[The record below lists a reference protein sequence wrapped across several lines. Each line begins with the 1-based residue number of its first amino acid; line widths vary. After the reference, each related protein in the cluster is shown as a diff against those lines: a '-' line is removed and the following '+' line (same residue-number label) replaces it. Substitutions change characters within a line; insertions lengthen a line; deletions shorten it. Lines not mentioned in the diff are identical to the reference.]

1 MNRET
6 VWLAIGFL
14 GQGLFF
20 MRFFVQWL
28 ASERKGKS
36 HIPISF
42 WYFSLGG
49 SMILLT
55 YAIYRLD
62 PVFICGQL
70 WDTRLRP
77 QPAVDRPRQGAP
89 GSEELSG
96 MNFTKRGPA
105 LWTGV
110 VGRCV

>member
-14 GQGLFF
+14 CQGLFF

-70 WDTRLRP
+70 FGILVYVRNLQLIDRVKARP
-77 QPAVDRPRQGAP
+77 EAK
-89 GSEELSG
+89 
-96 MNFTKRGPA
+96 N
-105 LWTGV
+105 
-110 VGRCV
+110 

>member
-70 WDTRLRP
+70 FGVLVYVRNL
-77 QPAVDRPRQGAP
+77 QLIDRVKARA
-89 GSEELSG
+89 EAK
-96 MNFTKRGPA
+96 N
-105 LWTGV
+105 
-110 VGRCV
+110 

>member
-6 VWLAIGFL
+6 VWLAIDFL
-14 GQGLFF
+14 GQRLFF

-62 PVFICGQL
+62 PVFIFGQL
-70 WDTRLRP
+70 FGILVYVRNL
-77 QPAVDRPRQGAP
+77 QLIDRVKAHAEAK
-89 GSEELSG
+89 S
-96 MNFTKRGPA
+96 
-105 LWTGV
+105 
-110 VGRCV
+110 